1 MSENLESRY
10 RHTMAEIKRV
20 RLELKKLE
28 IRLKGLDKEIRNS
41 KGVLQSTLDD
51 RPRLKRER
59 MEAGR
64 LRQLGFSYKEIAV
77 RLGLSNDTMARNRV
91 IQFNKGNL

>member
-1 MSENLESRY
+1 
-10 RHTMAEIKRV
+10 MAEIKRV

>member
-1 MSENLESRY
+1 MSEDLESRY
-10 RHTMAEIKRV
+10 RHTMAEIKQV

-28 IRLKGLDKEIRNS
+28 IRLKGLDEEIRNS
-41 KGVLQSTLDD
+41 KGVLQSTLDN

-59 MEAGR
+59 IEAGKLRR
-64 LRQLGFSYKEIAV
+64 LGLSYKEIAV

>member
-10 RHTMAEIKRV
+10 RHTKAEIERV
-20 RLELKKLE
+20 RLELQKLE
-28 IRLKGLDKEIRNS
+28 FKLKGLDEEIRNS
-41 KGVLQSTLDD
+41 KGVLQSTLDN
-51 RPRLKRER
+51 RPKLKRER

-64 LRQLGFSYKEIAV
+64 LRRLGLSYKEIAV

-91 IQFNKGNL
+91 IQFNKGNI